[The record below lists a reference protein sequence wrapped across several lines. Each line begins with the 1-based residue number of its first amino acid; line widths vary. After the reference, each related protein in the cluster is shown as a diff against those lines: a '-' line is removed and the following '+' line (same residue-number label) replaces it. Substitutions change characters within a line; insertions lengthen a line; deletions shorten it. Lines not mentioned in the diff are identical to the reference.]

1 MGAVEPSA
9 RPFFSIVVPVFRAEA
24 TVGAA
29 IASLRGQAFADWEAV
44 FVDDGSPDG
53 SAAAVLA
60 AAAGDSRIRLLRHG
74 GNRGTHAARRTGVG
88 ASRGAWVLF
97 LDPDD
102 GYAPGAL
109 GALAERLRGTD
120 ADLVRFDFAPMRP
133 ELCSPDQ
140 LDSFARHRCGGRST
154 AGPGAALPLFFTGRN
169 VPIFPWSFAVRGS
182 VARTAFA
189 ETEDVRLV
197 YAEGVYEVFACAA
210 RADGY
215 AEIPVEAYRY
225 RAGAG
230 GTTSWRHAP
239 PDRPD
244 LWLAGFERTLGARA
258 ASFAAMRR
266 FARAFRGPAAARR
279 RVRAAVRKE
288 ARRQLAG
295 VYPWEFSLARAKGL
309 SRERFRACLGAL
321 LRPLAPADRLRLRV
335 ALALRRVLEAAG
347 ILQRPGRPAAP
358 RSTR

>member
-1 MGAVEPSA
+1 MDSDGT
-9 RPFFSIVVPVFRAEA
+9 PFFSVVVPLFDGEA
-24 TVGAA
+24 TVADALG
-29 IASLRGQAFADWEAV
+29 SLRRQDFPDWETV
-44 FVDDGSPDG
+44 VVDDGSRDG
-53 SAAAVLA
+53 SAAA
-60 AAAGDSRIRLLRHG
+60 AGTVADGDPRVRLLRHG
-74 GNRGTHAARRTGVG
+74 ENRGTHAARRTGVG
-88 ASRGAWVLF
+88 ESRGAWVLF

-102 GYAPGAL
+102 EFAPGAL

-140 LDSFARHRCGGRST
+140 LDSFARHRCGGRSG

-169 VPIFPWSFAVRGS
+169 VPVFPWSFAVRGS

-215 AEIPVEAYRY
+215 AEVPVEAYRY

-258 ASFAAMRR
+258 SSFAAMRR
-266 FARAFRGPAAARR
+266 FARRFRGPAAARR

-288 ARRQLAG
+288 ARRQLVG

-321 LRPLAPADRLRLRV
+321 LRPLAPADRLRLRA